1 MFLVVQNKNQ
11 IYIVVKHNTMHD
23 KVKNI
28 YKSDIVLKLDMVF
41 LIWKTV
47 DKILSTQL
55 RDKIVQTPST
65 FGRSNTKVA

>member
-1 MFLVVQNKNQ
+1 MFLVVQNKNK
-11 IYIVVKHNTMHD
+11 IYIVVQHNTMHD

-65 FGRSNTKVA
+65 FVRSNTKVA